1 MSEIPERP
9 EDLDKFVALVGEMKQ
24 SVASARAAIKPVLA
38 QLKDNSLD
46 FTPGIS
52 LLTLKSHTLLS
63 YMHSLVLLSSH
74 KLLGHSLQSRTPP
87 PQAFSD
93 PKRDARGTEAGDLI
107 DDLIEGRVILEKIK
121 LLEGKMKYQIDKL
134 VKAGQAQQK
143 GKPAA
148 DDPLSFKPNLAN
160 FTTAGSASGSEDEAS
175 DTEKPRS
182 GIYQPPRVAPMP
194 YTEAP
199 RKGKRDRALPPPSAL
214 ANLALDDGTNPF
226 VESTSGLGSA
236 PSMSS
241 SRARELERMRRFE
254 EENMTRLVMNK
265 REAKRRTQDEAGMA
279 LGGVGRRVGGL
290 EDEFADVLRGIG
302 EVGRPGRKSDGYDE
316 LRKRGQKE
324 GVLERS
330 RKRPA
335 MEEMGANE
343 AIDGGKRKRTRFEKD
358 LKSQRRKE
366 KRTVK

>member
-1 MSEIPERP
+1 
-9 EDLDKFVALVGEMKQ
+9 
-24 SVASARAAIKPVLA
+24 
-38 QLKDNSLD
+38 DNSLD

-52 LLTLKSHTLLS
+52 LFTLKSQTMLS

-74 KLLGHSLQSRTPP
+74 RLLGHSLQARTPP
-87 PQAFSD
+87 AQPFPD
-93 PKRDARGTEAGDLI
+93 PKREARGTEAGDLV
-107 DDLIEGRVILEKIK
+107 DDLIEGRVVLEKIK
-121 LLEGKMKYQIDKL
+121 VLEGKMKYQIDKL
-134 VKAGQAQQK
+134 VKAAQAQGK

-160 FTTAGSASGSEDEAS
+160 FTTTGEPSGSEDEAS
-175 DTEKPRS
+175 DSGKPRS

-214 ANLALDDGTNPF
+214 ANLVLDDGSNPYI
-226 VESTSGLGSA
+226 ESTSGLGSA

-241 SRARELERMRRFE
+241 KRARELQEMTRFE
-254 EENMTRLVMNK
+254 EDNFTRLVMNK
-265 REAKRRTQDEAGMA
+265 KEQKRRAQDEASMA
-279 LGGVGRRVGGL
+279 LGGVGMGRRVGGL

-302 EVGRPGRKSDGYDE
+302 EVGRPGRKSDGYEE
-316 LRKRGQKE
+316 LRKRGQKD

-335 MEEMGANE
+335 VEDMGADE
-343 AIDGGKRKRTRFEKD
+343 VGDGGKRKRTRFE
-358 LKSQRRKE
+358 
-366 KRTVK
+366 